1 MHACTHVRIMSYHMA
16 ARKEARDI
24 ADSCSVHVVD
34 SAGDWEDH
42 FLVALRAPLVIR
54 WAPRSTKWRVE
65 GDDRAALKDP
75 VCCSKFKCA
84 LRAIKPP
91 PWAMSVDEH
100 ERFAAGAV
108 CKAAKVAFGAPAKRP
123 RREHIDCAAWALIVT
138 GGL

>member
-1 MHACTHVRIMSYHMA
+1 MA